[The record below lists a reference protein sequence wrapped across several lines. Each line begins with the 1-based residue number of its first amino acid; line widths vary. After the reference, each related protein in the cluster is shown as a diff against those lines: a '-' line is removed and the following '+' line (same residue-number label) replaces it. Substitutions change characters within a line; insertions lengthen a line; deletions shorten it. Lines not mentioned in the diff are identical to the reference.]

1 MPETFFQGQAI
12 PLSGNLPQVGSPAP
26 NFTLTAADLSD
37 LTLESLRGNKII
49 LNIFPSIDTP
59 TCASSVRAFNEKA
72 AAVNN
77 TKVVCISA
85 DLPFAVSRFCEL
97 EGLMNVQH
105 ASTLRSPDFMTD
117 YGVAIAAGPMVGLSA
132 RAVIVVN
139 EGGVVKHVEL
149 VRELS
154 DEPNYDAA
162 LEALKR

>member
-1 MPETFFQGQAI
+1 MSETFFQGNAI
-12 PLSGNLPQVGSPAP
+12 PLSGTLPSVGSSAP
-26 NFTLTAADLSD
+26 DFTLAAADLSD
-37 LTLESLRGNKII
+37 LTLASLRGNKVV

-72 AAVNN
+72 GSMNN

-85 DLPFAVSRFCEL
+85 DLPFAASRFCEL
-97 EGLMNVQH
+97 EGLKNVQH
-105 ASTLRSPDFMTD
+105 ASTLRSPDFMKD

-132 RAVIVVN
+132 RAVVVLN

-149 VRELS
+149 VKELG

-162 LEALKR
+162 LAALSS